1 MNIKMTRKR
10 SKVLK
15 DITTKLNENPIV
27 EHIDDDPIRTPI
39 TTKKHISELQDILVQ
54 TCIDYI
60 NKNGLTDIWA
70 VHFNVDSLQT
80 SAQEGHWHPAS
91 DSYIRVEGVRNSRYI
106 RKNGEEFKLPFTYTI
121 GEVM

>member
-1 MNIKMTRKR
+1 MTRKG
-10 SKVLK
+10 SKALK
-15 DITTKLNENPIV
+15 DITKKLNENPII
-27 EHIDDDPIRTPI
+27 EHIDDDPVPTPI
-39 TTKKHISELQDILVQ
+39 TTKEHISELQDILVQ
-54 TCIDYI
+54 TCINYI

-70 VHFNVDSLQT
+70 IHFNVDSLQA
-80 SAQEGHWHPAS
+80 SAEEGCWCPVS

>member
-1 MNIKMTRKR
+1 MNNNRKR
-10 SKVLK
+10 SIAVEKILK
-15 DITTKLNENPIV
+15 KLNENPIV
-27 EHIDDDPIRTPI
+27 EHIDDDPIPTPI
-39 TTKKHISELQDILVQ
+39 TTKEHISELQDILVQ

-70 VHFNVDSLQT
+70 VHFNVDSLQD
-80 SAQEGHWHPAS
+80 SAQEGHWCSAS

-121 GEVM
+121 GERM

>member
-1 MNIKMTRKR
+1 MTRKG

-15 DITTKLNENPIV
+15 DITKKLNENPIV
-27 EHIDDDPIRTPI
+27 EHIDDSPVPAPI
-39 TTKKHISELQDILVQ
+39 TTKEHISELQDILVQ

-70 VHFNVDSLQT
+70 IHFNVDSLQA
-80 SAQEGHWHPAS
+80 SAQEGCWCSES

-106 RKNGEEFKLPFTYTI
+106 RKNGEELKIPFTYTI